1 MIMAVYW
8 YDQTD
13 RALQL
18 AGKGTRT
25 RQCYL
30 RAVRMLSEFHNK
42 APGKITEQ
50 ELQDY
55 FLFRQNTS
63 QWAPSTMGIAYYGIR
78 FFYQNVARRDWPT
91 LELIKVKR
99 EQKLPDILSIQEVR
113 DALAHVTT
121 FHNFSFLATVY
132 ACGLRLT
139 EGLNLQVS
147 DIDSQRLM
155 IHVHRGKGAK
165 DRYVPLP
172 KATLSLLRAYWATH
186 KNPVL
191 LFPALGRSGKEG
203 ATSERPMSTSSV
215 QAAFRKARF
224 AAGIVKRRVTV
235 HTLRHSYATHLL
247 EAGVNIRVIQRN
259 MGHANL
265 ETTMTYLHFTQ
276 TGLENAYE
284 LINAVM
290 GGLSYGDN

>member
-1 MIMAVYW
+1 MIMAVNW
-8 YDQTD
+8 YNQTD

-42 APGKITEQ
+42 APDKISEQ

-55 FLFRQNTS
+55 FLYRQNTS

-78 FFYQNVARRDWPT
+78 FFYQNVVRRDWPT
-91 LELIKVKR
+91 LDLVKVKR
-99 EQKLPDILSIQEVR
+99 EQKLPDILSVQEVR
-113 DALAHVTT
+113 AALAQVRT
-121 FHNFSFLATVY
+121 FHNFAFLATVY
-132 ACGLRLT
+132 GCGLRLN

-172 KATLSLLRAYWATH
+172 QATLSLLRAYWVTH

-191 LFPALGRSGKEG
+191 LFPALGRSGKDG
-203 ATSERPMSTSSV
+203 PISKKPMSTSSV

-265 ETTMTYLHFTQ
+265 ETTMAYLHFTQ

-284 LINAVM
+284 LINSVM

>member
-1 MIMAVYW
+1 MTGNW
-8 YDQTD
+8 YEQTD

-18 AGKGTRT
+18 AGKGART
-25 RQCYL
+25 WECYV

-42 APGKITEQ
+42 TPDTITEQ

-63 QWAPSTMGIAYYGIR
+63 KWASSTLGIAYYGIR

-91 LELIKVKR
+91 LDLIKVKR
-99 EQKLPDILSIQEVR
+99 EQKLPDILSVQEVR
-113 DALAHVTT
+113 AALAKVNT
-121 FHNFSFLATVY
+121 FHNYAFLATVY

-139 EGLNLQVS
+139 EALNLQIH
-147 DIDSQRLM
+147 DIDAQRM
-155 IHVHRGKGAK
+155 MVHVHRGKGAK

-172 KATLSLLRAYWATH
+172 ESTLILLRTYWSTH

-191 LFPALGRSGKEG
+191 LFPALGRGGTKGPISKK
-203 ATSERPMSTSSV
+203 PMSKSSV
-215 QAAFRKARF
+215 QAAFRQARY
-224 AAGIVKRRVTV
+224 AAGIIKRRVTV

-265 ETTMTYLHFTQ
+265 ETTMAYLHFTR
-276 TGLENAYE
+276 TGLENACE
-284 LINAVM
+284 LINSVM
-290 GGLSYGDN
+290 GGLEHGNN